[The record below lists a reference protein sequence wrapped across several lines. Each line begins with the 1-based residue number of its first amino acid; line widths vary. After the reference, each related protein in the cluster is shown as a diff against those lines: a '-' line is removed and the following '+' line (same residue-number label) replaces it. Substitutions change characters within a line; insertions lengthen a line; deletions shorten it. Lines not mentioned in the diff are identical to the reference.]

1 MRSSQSRGDDDLG
14 VLISLAIAVGMLIG
28 AMAVILLWSTM
39 SESTKAVMSLY
50 TDGLIYQSSG
60 HDVMP

>member
-1 MRSSQSRGDDDLG
+1 MGSSRFRGDEDLR

-39 SESTKAVMSLY
+39 SESAKAVMSLY
-50 TDGLIYQSSG
+50 TDGLMYQYSG